1 MKYGQGDFVLT
12 LQPRTKQYSLISVS
26 GTGIKA
32 LVRGIENSIEPAF
45 NIMVKK
51 AWGTVEAVGDQ
62 SDYVNT
68 IATTLQFSV
77 GAVKQHFA
85 SNKYFRTFCDK
96 FTE

>member
-1 MKYGQGDFVLT
+1 MNPERHVLYMT
-12 LQPRTKQYSLISVS
+12 SSFSVS

-45 NIMVKK
+45 TTMLKK
-51 AWGTVEAVGDQ
+51 PWGTVESVGDQ

-96 FTE
+96 FSE